1 MRYQIALSVLA
12 LGITAAPVQAQLAV
26 IDNANLVRTIETA
39 RNTLEQIRKAEQQIQ
54 EAQRL
59 YDSVNGVTDIQDVA
73 RVLDNRTL
81 RGALPD
87 GVSDVAAYVSDDL
100 SDLGQISSRAEQ
112 IYGASNFRSGV
123 ASADQSLAILGR
135 RASRDRALSE
145 YSLDLAEE
153 RAEGL
158 GVLEDRLATATTQ
171 REIDEI
177 SARGSIETAAA
188 VNELNRQMA
197 LQRQQEAEKQRL
209 SVERAAAAA
218 AAFEE
223 GVRRRKDNWGY

>member
-1 MRYQIALSVLA
+1 MRYQIALSALT
-12 LGITAAPVQAQLAV
+12 LGIMAVPAHGQLAV

-73 RVLDNRTL
+73 RILDNRTL

-87 GVSDVAAYVSDDL
+87 GVADASGYVSDDL
-100 SDLGQISSRAEQ
+100 RDLGQVAGRAEQ

-123 ASADQSLAILGR
+123 QSADASLAVLGR
-135 RASRDRALSE
+135 RASRDRALAE
-145 YSLDLAEE
+145 YSLDVANE

-177 SARGSIETAAA
+177 SARSSIETAAA
-188 VNELNRQMA
+188 VNELARQMA
-197 LQRQQEAEKQRL
+197 AERAQEAERERL
-209 SVERAAAAA
+209 AAERAAADLKAHRA
-218 AAFEE
+218 YVE
-223 GVRRRKDNWGY
+223 RRREVYGF